1 MQIDFAMNIYAAC
14 EAFGGA
20 GEEMWGSAWDARAA
34 SRPFSP
40 GIIIGIFII
49 SAWPWCWRGGV
60 FLVPWGG
67 GRTGPAADLECA
79 EHP

>member
-34 SRPFSP
+34 ARPPFPWNHNWNIYNLRVAAVLVGRGVP
-40 GIIIGIFII
+40 G
-49 SAWPWCWRGGV
+49 AV
-60 FLVPWGG
+60 
-67 GRTGPAADLECA
+67 GRWQDRPCG
-79 EHP
+79 